1 MRTYTKTAR
10 KKNMLSDEELLEK
23 MELAKSGDAD
33 AILTVY
39 TEMWDYFEAWYRTN
53 YVAESFQLR
62 QKLGDMK
69 SEFYFHT
76 LKVIE
81 TYDANMGSSVR
92 TYFYC
97 GFKNFLFRFF
107 ANDNSYSMYY
117 NKTYGTT
124 QTNIN
129 DPETGELI
137 AGIQTND
144 LSVEEKMTIKQLK
157 NNLRNKILKLK
168 QSRQEILT
176 DYLFEDLSIS
186 EIARKYGL
194 TKEGVRQNIISSLKK
209 LGLNSNIKK
218 VKSNLTNYQKYQNK
232 ILLDAREKR
241 EKNKKQK

>member
-1 MRTYTKTAR
+1 
-10 KKNMLSDEELLEK
+10 
-23 MELAKSGDAD
+23 
-33 AILTVY
+33 
-39 TEMWDYFEAWYRTN
+39 
-53 YVAESFQLR
+53 
-62 QKLGDMK
+62 
-69 SEFYFHT
+69 
-76 LKVIE
+76 
-81 TYDANMGSSVR
+81 
-92 TYFYC
+92 
-97 GFKNFLFRFF
+97 
-107 ANDNSYSMYY
+107 MYY

-157 NNLRNKILKLK
+157 NNLHNKIFKLK